1 MSEAEAVQYARLL
14 RPFSV
19 KRMAEALWYVEAR
32 AGGISNRKMEL
43 LVDPPVDA
51 PTWSH
56 ELGRLKVELE
66 VLAEQCEEAWHL
78 LSDLERTAE
87 ADYARAIDA
96 MTKVLHGI
104 NATTPPL
111 AVAA

>member
-19 KRMAEALWYVEAR
+19 KKMDTALFHVEAS
-32 AGGISNRKMEL
+32 AALINNLKMAL

-66 VLAEQCEEAWHL
+66 ILAEQCEEAWHL
-78 LSDLERTAE
+78 LGDLERTAE
-87 ADYARAIDA
+87 ADYSRAIDA
-96 MTKVLHGI
+96 MTKVLQGI
-104 NATTPPL
+104 SATTPPL
-111 AVAA
+111 ALVA